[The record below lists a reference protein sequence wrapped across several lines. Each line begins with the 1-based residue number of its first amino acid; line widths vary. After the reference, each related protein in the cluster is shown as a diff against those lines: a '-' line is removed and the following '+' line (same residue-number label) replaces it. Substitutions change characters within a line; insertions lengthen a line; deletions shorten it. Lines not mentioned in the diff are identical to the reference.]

1 MKTHPKT
8 QSPLMLKQTLE
19 HTPSRETHSS
29 GWGQWIQTGVPDMVS
44 PSSLLQR
51 EGRQAY
57 CDVTQDQ
64 PCHAFVMA
72 TTEAAT
78 AGILSAL
85 ARGPGCEILDWNEKK
100 MLLLLIPLLMALK
113 GRAQEASDEVHCGYR
128 PKFSNSTVLQAHELV
143 NVQDGEFP
151 WQVSIQISQKH
162 LCGGSI
168 IHRWWVLTA
177 AHCFPKILLEMT
189 LENITVVMGTR
200 TLDDPC
206 LERKQVQKII
216 IHKDYEPPH
225 LDSDLSLLLLA
236 TPVQFNNFKMPIC
249 LQKKEKTWD
258 RCWMTEWVMA
268 PSYDRKNNSNIYL
281 QKLRVVQITWR
292 ECSQRVDQLSR
303 NMLCAWQELGTKGTC
318 QGDSGAPMVCTIH
331 GSRRL
336 FQVGVFSWGIRSG
349 FRGRPGMFVSVAQFL
364 PWIQEET
371 EKEGKAYT
379 FSGTQRSSSLHHV
392 LWLSEHGFGL
402 ITMDIREGQTSHYME
417 DYHEQYLDKNP
428 DGFCDLGGTGVSC
441 PWVFILDPEFT
452 CRNPSPQH
460 GYAF

>member
-1 MKTHPKT
+1 MA
-8 QSPLMLKQTLE
+8 
-19 HTPSRETHSS
+19 SS
-29 GWGQWIQTGVPDMVS
+29 HG
-44 PSSLLQR
+44 
-51 EGRQAY
+51 
-57 CDVTQDQ
+57 
-64 PCHAFVMA
+64 
-72 TTEAAT
+72 
-78 AGILSAL
+78 
-85 ARGPGCEILDWNEKK
+85 K
-100 MLLLLIPLLMALK
+100 
-113 GRAQEASDEVHCGYR
+113 
-128 PKFSNSTVLQAHELV
+128 
-143 NVQDGEFP
+143 
-151 WQVSIQISQKH
+151 
-162 LCGGSI
+162 
-168 IHRWWVLTA
+168 
-177 AHCFPKILLEMT
+177 LEMT

-200 TLDDPC
+200 TLDDSR

-249 LQKKEKTWD
+249 LQKKEKMWD
-258 RCWMTEWVMA
+258 RCWMTEW
-268 PSYDRKNNSNIYL
+268 SGDHSHSSFLILLDRKDNSNIYL

-392 LWLSEHGFGL
+392 LWYPLWLAWGSQVQLTSMFTGDKSGAGSLLDLVPAGISPPHLPSSLDFNSKASCSCPVADGYSRLSEHGFGL

-441 PWVFILDPEFT
+441 PWKFRASRGSHVVPYCDLSSRLGCKSAGTDSEALEG
-452 CRNPSPQH
+452 PSALRMSSPT
-460 GYAF
+460 

>member
-1 MKTHPKT
+1 MA
-8 QSPLMLKQTLE
+8 
-19 HTPSRETHSS
+19 SS
-29 GWGQWIQTGVPDMVS
+29 HG
-44 PSSLLQR
+44 
-51 EGRQAY
+51 
-57 CDVTQDQ
+57 
-64 PCHAFVMA
+64 
-72 TTEAAT
+72 
-78 AGILSAL
+78 
-85 ARGPGCEILDWNEKK
+85 K
-100 MLLLLIPLLMALK
+100 
-113 GRAQEASDEVHCGYR
+113 
-128 PKFSNSTVLQAHELV
+128 
-143 NVQDGEFP
+143 
-151 WQVSIQISQKH
+151 
-162 LCGGSI
+162 
-168 IHRWWVLTA
+168 
-177 AHCFPKILLEMT
+177 LEMT

-258 RCWMTEWVMA
+258 RCWMTEWSGA
-268 PSYDRKNNSNIYL
+268 HSHSSFLILLDRKNNSNIYL

-392 LWLSEHGFGL
+392 LWYPLWLAWGSQVQL
-402 ITMDIREGQTSHYME
+402 TSMFTG
-417 DYHEQYLDKNP
+417 DKS
-428 DGFCDLGGTGVSC
+428 G
-441 PWVFILDPEFT
+441 
-452 CRNPSPQH
+452 H
-460 GYAF
+460 

>member
-1 MKTHPKT
+1 MA
-8 QSPLMLKQTLE
+8 
-19 HTPSRETHSS
+19 SS
-29 GWGQWIQTGVPDMVS
+29 HG
-44 PSSLLQR
+44 
-51 EGRQAY
+51 
-57 CDVTQDQ
+57 
-64 PCHAFVMA
+64 
-72 TTEAAT
+72 
-78 AGILSAL
+78 
-85 ARGPGCEILDWNEKK
+85 K
-100 MLLLLIPLLMALK
+100 
-113 GRAQEASDEVHCGYR
+113 
-128 PKFSNSTVLQAHELV
+128 
-143 NVQDGEFP
+143 
-151 WQVSIQISQKH
+151 
-162 LCGGSI
+162 
-168 IHRWWVLTA
+168 
-177 AHCFPKILLEMT
+177 LEMT

-200 TLDDPC
+200 TLDDSR

-236 TPVQFNNFKMPIC
+236 TPVRFNNFKMPIC

-268 PSYDRKNNSNIYL
+268 PSYDRKDNSNIYL

-303 NMLCAWQELGTKGTC
+303 NVLCAWQELGTKGTC

-364 PWIQEET
+364 SWIQEET

-392 LWLSEHGFGL
+392 LWYPLWLAWGSQVQLTSMFTGDKSGAGSLFDLVPAGISPPHLPSSLDFNSKASCSCPMADGYSQSLKCPPSSGYFMMPTAFHPAMKVLSEHGLGL
-402 ITMDIREGQTSHYME
+402 ITTGIREGQTSCYME
-417 DYHEQYLDKNP
+417 DYHEQYLGKNP
-428 DGFCDLGGTGVSC
+428 SGFCDLGGNGVSC

-460 GYAF
+460 GYVF